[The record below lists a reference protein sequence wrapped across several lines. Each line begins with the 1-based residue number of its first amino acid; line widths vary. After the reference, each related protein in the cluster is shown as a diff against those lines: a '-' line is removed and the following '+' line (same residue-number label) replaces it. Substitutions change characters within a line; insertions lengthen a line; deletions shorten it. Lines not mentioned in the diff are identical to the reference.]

1 MTRGEHEV
9 LRTGAEIKDKVRRF
23 IVAKMLR
30 GDGRGLQ
37 DDTDLLT
44 SAVLDSF
51 ASLELVVFLRE
62 EFGIDIGLGQVT
74 PANLRTIDAIG
85 RMVERALAGAGA
97 LQPGA

>member
-1 MTRGEHEV
+1 MTRREHEL
-9 LRTGAEIKDKVRRF
+9 LRTGAEIKHKVRRY
-23 IVAKMLR
+23 IVSEMLR

-37 DDTDLLT
+37 DDTDLLA

-51 ASLELVVFLRE
+51 AALQLVMFLHE

-85 RMVERALAGAGA
+85 RMVEGAKAGAGA
-97 LQPGA
+97 RESGA